1 MILKKLIITQPFGN
15 NHFNKLYTFK
25 GINNED
31 ISLDFRGWLN
41 VYKKYG
47 LVGHELICVRSDWDS
62 FEKLNP
68 KAKECTIEESDKL
81 IQKAKITLTIPRR
94 KELRKTQK
102 LTDEDILKEI
112 DNDKT
117 PTVNII
123 KSDNDDGQSLI
134 YVEEIEIKSTEDFL
148 QAQIAQSAELE
159 PVVVEEK
166 PQETVI

>member
-1 MILKKLIITQPFGN
+1 MKFYKTKNAEVGEGVEATV
-15 NHFNKLYTFK
+15 LYHK
-25 GINNED
+25 DNGD
-31 ISLDFRGWLN
+31 
-41 VYKKYG
+41 
-47 LVGHELICVRSDWDS
+47 ELICVRSDWDT
-62 FEKLNP
+62 FEKSNP

-81 IQKAKITLTIPRR
+81 IQKAKITLAIPRR

-112 DNDKT
+112 DNEKT

-123 KSDNDDGQSLI
+123 KSDNDDGQSLV

-159 PVVVEEK
+159 PVLVEEK

>member
-1 MILKKLIITQPFGN
+1 MKFYKTKNAEVGEGVEATV
-15 NHFNKLYTFK
+15 LYHK
-25 GINNED
+25 DNGD
-31 ISLDFRGWLN
+31 
-41 VYKKYG
+41 
-47 LVGHELICVRSDWDS
+47 ELICVRSDWDS